1 MFAIRAL
8 DAQLVRMRFKGW
20 KRPIGL
26 DIEHHLPFVFAYEKK
41 ITDKDHDGV
50 ANWNQVIKSVR
61 EFAVHERCTNQIE
74 QI

>member
-1 MFAIRAL
+1 
-8 DAQLVRMRFKGW
+8 MRFKGW

-61 EFAVHERCTNQIE
+61 EFAVHERC
-74 QI
+74 